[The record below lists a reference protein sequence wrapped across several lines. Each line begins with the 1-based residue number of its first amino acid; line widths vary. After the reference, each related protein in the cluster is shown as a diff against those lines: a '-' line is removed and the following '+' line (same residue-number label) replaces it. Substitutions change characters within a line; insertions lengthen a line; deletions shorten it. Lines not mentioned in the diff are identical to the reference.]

1 MMMIIIRSAQYEYI
15 DKSADG
21 VNRDKRR
28 EMTDVCLVVDVLTY
42 FITPVP
48 IRSI

>member
-1 MMMIIIRSAQYEYI
+1 MMMIIIRSAQYI

-28 EMTDVCLVVDVLTY
+28 EMRDVCLVVDVLTY